1 MRTLKSL
8 LSCVRLDSTA
18 AILGL
23 SLLGM
28 MPASGALQLTGTQYN
43 QDFNGVGTGL
53 PSDWSVR
60 TGATASALGT
70 AAAFNTTATDW
81 ASSTGSFRNSAAST
95 GLASTDV
102 AAVQNASTN
111 RCVGLRQTGGV
122 GDPGGAFCFNFS
134 TLGVTLSSMSF
145 DLHMLSVQTR
155 STVWSLQVA
164 TGAAPATWTT
174 LTTYMDPG
182 AFGTTNFSFNAA
194 QLATL
199 NNAAEVWFR
208 VVALGTS
215 TGTGSRDTVGI
226 DSFVL
231 NYAPL
236 SAGLFWD
243 ANGATAGAG
252 TTPTGTWGTDNF
264 WTTTSDGTGTPAAWV
279 AGEDATFT
287 AGADATGPYTI
298 TISGTQSVGGIV
310 FQEGPVVLSGGTLT
324 MSDGTPIFN
333 VETSLATVSSVISGT
348 NGLLKSGSGKLAL
361 SAINDYTGTTTI
373 SGGTL
378 EIAADTA
385 LGNVA
390 NGITVN
396 GTLRV
401 AGSLS
406 LPATRAIT
414 GSGGFA
420 IPAGSQLD
428 VAGTLTMT
436 GLTLSDAGTLNVT
449 GAGSS
454 AGAIAVTTPAII
466 QGVELSA
473 TGITVSHTG
482 GETTI
487 SQALNFGSTTRTV
500 SVSDATATLQL
511 PGALTLGG
519 GGSNRLIK
527 TGAGTLVINGNN
539 AALNKAAIG
548 DQSASPTPGGIVKIN
563 NKNALG
569 ISQTFLNFG
578 TLQATVALTGTDALP
593 IGLSIAGREAAPV
606 ALTGEAM
613 DFAGDTVLFAAGG
626 TSGDVRLNVSNQVKF
641 GTAFT
646 SAVTSANL
654 TGLAIG
660 GTGQVTL
667 ASTMTGYL
675 NAIKLKD
682 SVTVA
687 VDTAE
692 IGAASVSVT
701 PVHALD
707 AGTKLVIGT
716 VGTTRTVTAYAGLNG
731 AANSVIHFDVGGVVR
746 GTEHD
751 ALILAKPTSPAAG
764 AVTFAGKIDVD
775 FLGGFVPAAGQTFD
789 LLDWDASITPVFTGI
804 DFSLLPAIGPD
815 LAWNTGTFA
824 TTGAIS
830 IISTAVS
837 ITDQPDSV
845 LVAPG
850 LPASFTV
857 VVTTGSGTLSYQ
869 WTKDNEDIVG
879 ATNATYEI
887 PSAGPGNVGTYRV
900 VVSNGTI
907 PVTSDPATLTL
918 FFPIQI
924 TQPPQSQTVDPGV
937 QVTFSVTVTG
947 TSPAYQW
954 RKGGQDLPGETNPT
968 FVIASAAEVSEGSY
982 DVVVTGPGVGNSQT
996 SAPASLTVNP
1006 AGIVTIAGNGTY
1018 TQSFD
1023 AMGTAASSFPNGW
1036 YGYKI
1041 AGTGAAAI
1049 GSFVAAPTIGAGA
1062 SATGALYNF
1071 GLAGTNPLTDR
1082 ALGSLASGGFIG
1094 AFGASFV
1101 NNSGS
1106 TIEGANVKI
1115 AFRAEQWRQGTTAN
1129 TELMPFEWKIGG
1141 AINDTTGWT
1150 GASTFD
1156 VLEILA
1162 ASVSG
1167 NAVDGNATGNHA
1179 SITLASLSG
1188 LTGWA
1193 NGQTLHIRWSDADD
1207 TGGDSAMAVDDFVLD
1222 ISGVVP
1228 PAPASYWDSN
1238 GAVAGAGVT
1247 PNGIWGT
1254 DAFWTGNALGETAT
1268 AAWQAGDDAFFSAG
1282 SDAAGPFAITVSGT
1296 QDLSG
1301 LILEEGSLVLTGG
1314 TLNFTDATPVVNVL
1328 SSSLS
1333 IGSVIT
1339 GGGGL
1344 LKQGPGVLVLGGVN
1358 TFTGNITVGA
1368 GSLEIG
1374 SDSAL
1379 GSVENDLILNGILS
1393 STVTLDLPDT
1403 RSLTGGG
1410 GFAPA
1415 GGTELGILG
1424 SVAMTGVTVAS
1435 AGTVDF
1441 RSAAPVVGAVSL
1453 TQAGTVQGSMLT
1465 AGDITASYAAGS
1477 GTIENSINFG
1487 SANRTVSVT
1496 DAASTLTLSGAL
1508 TLTGGGNNRLI
1519 KTGAGTLVLSG
1530 ANVALNKTVLGS
1542 QGATPVTGGK
1552 ISFNNKDALGISQMF
1567 FNYGTLEATVDVV
1580 GASAVPVG
1588 LSLASRPGAV
1598 AVLAGEDV
1606 EFAGQSDLFSATGTS
1621 GDIRID
1627 VMNHTIFTGA
1637 VNGSVT
1643 ATITGFAM
1651 GGTGRVT
1658 FGASS
1663 LGGMA
1668 APLKVRDTLT
1678 VELDTDTVS
1687 SNLALAAEAID
1698 LAAGTAL
1705 AIGTDGTT
1713 RLVTAYSGLTAATGA
1728 RVLYDIGGTTA
1739 GTGHDKLVLDKPLGD
1754 IPAGLL
1760 NLAGTVKVTFLAG
1773 FVPAVGQSFDLLDW
1787 PATATPDFTGVTLDL
1802 PSLPNGMEWKSDTF
1816 ITTGVIS
1823 IRATAPPITA
1833 VVAVRVPTTQPL
1845 YTGDSVTFD
1854 VTVTGGGPIIGYQ
1867 WRKGGENISG
1877 ATNKTY
1883 VINSLAT
1890 TDTGSYDVV
1899 VDDGSMTPDSN
1910 DVELTVLEGAPSITS
1925 PLSRMVVAGQVVP
1938 LHVTVGG
1945 RPPLS
1950 IQWKRNGTNI
1960 PGATAA
1966 TYNLTAALT
1975 NAGKF
1980 QCQVTNGSGQTA
1992 SSAVFEVG
2000 VVTVTNTKF
2009 VLADKA
2015 TATFK
2020 IAAAGSDLM
2029 IDWTKDGGALPANFT
2044 LSADKRTLTGKLVAL
2059 ANIGVYVANVT
2070 GPGGSIEAGRF
2081 TLDVFNAKPQLI
2093 KPVVLNDGMVSAD
2106 YNDDIPFSTAI
2117 AGITPT
2123 TFAATNLPLGLKL
2136 DPKTGIITGKPTKA
2150 GTYRVVVS
2158 ASNGKGKDEYKGA
2171 DGKGILVTIGAMPTG
2186 TDGVYAGLVGRH
2198 PDIYGNLGA
2207 RMDMTIATTGVISGS
2222 LTFGATK
2229 LPLKGAMD
2237 IDVAGVNPPMAT
2249 VSIPRTG
2256 KPVPDPVVFAF
2267 TLDLPNN
2274 RLTNS
2279 TVGIAANSAPVQGW
2293 KQVWKTKTN
2302 EATNYRDYYTFGFA
2316 LPDGDPDIG
2325 NVDVPQG
2332 AGYGSFTVAADGKF
2346 TIAGKTPD
2354 GETLTSAAV
2363 LGPLGEV
2370 LIYQALFTPIKGTLM
2385 GVSQINPM
2393 LLTTTAD
2400 NTLDGVLSIFRPLVA
2415 TGTGRVYKKGY
2426 GPVNFALSGGR
2437 YVPPAKNV
2445 RILGLTDQNDDV
2457 SLVFTGGG
2465 VGVPAPGPNAD
2476 FSISTL
2482 NKATLSSASNPR
2494 GTALST
2500 ITTSS
2505 GAFSGKFTHDDP
2517 SPVDNKVVKRPVTFQ
2532 GMIVKEGAG
2541 YVGVGYFIMDSLPQT
2556 GPPATTPATSPKLS
2570 GHVLLQPKPAP

>member
-1 MRTLKSL
+1 
-8 LSCVRLDSTA
+8 
-18 AILGL
+18 
-23 SLLGM
+23 M
-28 MPASGALQLTGTQYN
+28 MPASAALQLTGTQYT

-70 AAAFNTTATDW
+70 SAAFNTTATDW
-81 ASSTGSFRNSAAST
+81 TSTAGSFRNSAATT
-95 GLASTDV
+95 GLTATETAVNQAASP
-102 AAVQNASTN
+102 N
-111 RCVGLRQTGGV
+111 RCIGLRQTGGV

-134 TLGVTLSSMSF
+134 TLGVTLSSLSLDM
-145 DLHMLSVQTR
+145 HMLNVQTR
-155 STVWSLQVA
+155 STTWSLQVA
-164 TGAAPATWTT
+164 TGAAPASWTT
-174 LTTYMDPG
+174 LTTYTDPG

-199 NNAAEVWFR
+199 NNSAEVWFR
-208 VVALGTS
+208 VVALGASTS
-215 TGTGSRDTVGI
+215 TGSRDTVGI

-243 ANGATAGAG
+243 ANGTTAGAG

-279 AGEDATFT
+279 AGEDATFS
-287 AGADATGPYTI
+287 AGADAVGPYTI
-298 TISGTQSVGGIV
+298 TVSGTQSVGGIV

-361 SAINDYTGTTTI
+361 SAVNDYTGTTTI

-401 AGSLS
+401 TGNLS

-414 GSGGFA
+414 GSGGFS
-420 IPAGSQLD
+420 IPTGSQLD

-454 AGAIAVTTPAII
+454 VGAIAVTTPAII

-473 TGITVSHTG
+473 TGITVTHVG
-482 GETTI
+482 GQTTI
-487 SQALNFGSTTRTV
+487 SSALNFGATTRTV
-500 SVSDATATLQL
+500 SVSDATAALQL

-527 TGAGTLVINGNN
+527 TGAGTLVINGSNT
-539 AALNKAAIG
+539 ALNKVAIG
-548 DQSASPTPGGIVKIN
+548 DQNGPLPGGTVKIN
-563 NKNALG
+563 NKDALG
-569 ISQTFLNFG
+569 ISQTFLNYG
-578 TLQATVALTGTDALP
+578 TIEATVPLTGAQALP
-593 IGLSIAGREAAPV
+593 VGLSMGGRDATPV
-606 ALTGEAM
+606 ALAGEAM
-613 DFAGDTVLFAAGG
+613 EFGGDTAIFPSGVA
-626 TSGDVRLNVSNQVKF
+626 GDVRLNVSNQVKF
-641 GTAFT
+641 GAAFT
-646 SAVTSANL
+646 GAVTSANL

-660 GTGQVTL
+660 GAGQVTL

-687 VDTAE
+687 LDTDV
-692 IGAASVSVT
+692 IGAASVSAT

-716 VGTTRTVTAYAGLNG
+716 VGTTRAVTTYAGLSG
-731 AANSVIHFDVGGVVR
+731 AANSIIHFEMGGAVR
-746 GTEHD
+746 GTGYD
-751 ALILAKPTSPAAG
+751 ALILSKPTAPAAG
-764 AVTFAGKIDVD
+764 SVTFAGKIDVD
-775 FLGGFVPAAGQTFD
+775 FIAGFVPAAGQTFD
-789 LLDWDASITPVFTGI
+789 LLDWDASITPNFAGI
-804 DFSLLPAIGPD
+804 DFSLLPDIGPD
-815 LAWNTGTFA
+815 LAWSTGTFSA
-824 TTGAIS
+824 TGVIS
-830 IISTAVS
+830 IVSTAVT

-857 VVTTGSGTLSYQ
+857 AATTGSGTLSYQ

-887 PSAGPGNVGTYRV
+887 PSAGPANVGTYRV

-924 TQPPQSQTVDPGV
+924 TVPPQSQTVDPGV

-947 TSPAYQW
+947 TSPGYQW
-954 RKGGQDLPGETNPT
+954 RKGGIDLPGETNPT
-968 FVIASAAEVSEGSY
+968 YVIASAAEVNEGSY
-982 DVVVTGPGVGNSQT
+982 DVVVTGPGMGNSQT
-996 SAPASLTVNP
+996 STPASLTVNP
-1006 AGIVTIAGNGTY
+1006 LGIVTIAGNGTY

-1023 AMGTAASSFPNGW
+1023 VMGTTATGFPNGW
-1036 YGYKI
+1036 YGYKF
-1041 AGTGAAAI
+1041 AGTSAAAI
-1049 GSFVAAPTIGAGA
+1049 GSFVTAPTVGSGT
-1062 SATGALYNF
+1062 STTGALYNL
-1071 GLAGTNPLTDR
+1071 GVAGTNTLTDR

-1162 ASVSG
+1162 PSVSG
-1167 NAVDGNATGNHA
+1167 NSVDGNGPGNQT
-1179 SITLASLSG
+1179 SITLANLSG

-1193 NGQTLHIRWSDADD
+1193 TGQTLHIRWTDADD

-1238 GAVAGAGVT
+1238 GSVAGAGTT

-1254 DAFWTGNALGETAT
+1254 DTFWTSNALGETVT
-1268 AAWQAGDDAFFSAG
+1268 AAWQAGDDAYFSAG
-1282 SDAAGPFAITVSGT
+1282 SDVAGPFAITVSGM

-1301 LILEEGSLVLTGG
+1301 LILEEGSLSLTGG

-1333 IGSVIT
+1333 IGSFIT
-1339 GGGGL
+1339 GSSGL
-1344 LKQGPGVLVLGGVN
+1344 LKQGPGTLVLGGVN
-1358 TFTGNITVGA
+1358 AFTGNITVGA

-1374 SDSAL
+1374 ADSAL
-1379 GSVENDLILNGILS
+1379 GDVGNDLILNGILV
-1393 STVTLDLPDT
+1393 TTTTLDLPDT

-1424 SVAMTGVTVAS
+1424 SVAMTSVTVAS

-1441 RSAAPVVGAVSL
+1441 RGAAPVVGALSL
-1453 TQAGTVQGSMLT
+1453 TQAGTVQGSTLT
-1465 AGDITASYAAGS
+1465 AGDITAAYVAGS
-1477 GTIENSINFG
+1477 GVIENNINFG
-1487 SANRTVSVT
+1487 SANRTVSVA

-1519 KTGAGTLVLSG
+1519 KTGAGTLVLTG

-1542 QGATPVTGGK
+1542 QGATPVSGGK
-1552 ISFNNKDALGISQMF
+1552 IIFNNKDALGISQMF

-1598 AVLAGEDV
+1598 AVLAGEDI
-1606 EFAGQSDLFSATGTS
+1606 EFAGTSDLFAATGTS

-1627 VMNHTIFTGA
+1627 VMNHTFFTGA

-1643 ATITGFAM
+1643 ATITGFAV
-1651 GGTGRVT
+1651 GGTGKLT
-1658 FGASS
+1658 FAGTSS
-1663 LGGMA
+1663 LSGMA

-1678 VELDTDTVS
+1678 VELDTETVS

-1698 LAAGTAL
+1698 LAAGTTL

-1713 RLVTAYSGLTAATGA
+1713 RLVTAYSGLTVATGA
-1728 RVLYDIGGTTA
+1728 KLLYDIGGTTA

-1754 IPAGLL
+1754 SIPAGLL
-1760 NLAGTVKVTFLAG
+1760 NLAGTVKVTFLSG

-1787 PATATPDFTGVTLDL
+1787 PATATPVFTGVTLDL
-1802 PSLPNGMEWKSDTF
+1802 PSLPAGMEWKSDTF
-1816 ITTGVIS
+1816 ITTGAVS
-1823 IRATAPPITA
+1823 IRATAPPITS
-1833 VVAVRVPTTQPL
+1833 VVATRTPTTQPL

-1854 VTVTGGGPIIGYQ
+1854 VTVTGGGPDITYQ

-1877 ATNKTY
+1877 AKSKTY
-1883 VINSLAT
+1883 VIASLTT
-1890 TDTGSYDVV
+1890 TDTGTYDVV

-1910 DVELTVLEGAPSITS
+1910 DVDLTVLDGAPSITS

-1938 LHVTVGG
+1938 LQVTVGG

-1950 IQWKRNGTNI
+1950 IQWKRNNANI
-1960 PGATAA
+1960 PGATTA

-1975 NAGKF
+1975 NAGSY
-1980 QCQVTNGSGQTA
+1980 QCQVTNGSGQVA

-2000 VVTVTNTKF
+2000 VVTVTNTKL

-2015 TATFK
+2015 ASTMK
-2020 IAAAGSDLM
+2020 IAAAGNSLV
-2029 IDWTKDGGALPANFT
+2029 IDWSKDGGALPANFT
-2044 LSADKRTLTGKLVAL
+2044 LSADKRTLAGKAITVANSGL
-2059 ANIGVYVANVT
+2059 YLANVT
-2070 GPGGSIEAGRF
+2070 GPGGTIEAGRF
-2081 TLDVFNAKPQLI
+2081 VLDVINAKPQLI
-2093 KPVVLNDGMVSAD
+2093 KPVVLDNGRVSAD
-2106 YNDDIPFSTAI
+2106 YNDVIPFSTAI

-2123 TFAATNLPLGLKL
+2123 TFAATGLPPGLKV
-2136 DPKTGIITGKPTKA
+2136 DPKTGIISGKPTKA
-2150 GTYRVVVS
+2150 GAYKVVVS
-2158 ASNGKGKDEYKGA
+2158 ASNIKGKDEYKGA
-2171 DGKGILVTIGAMPTG
+2171 DNKGIPINIDAMPLG
-2186 TDGVYAGLVGRH
+2186 TDGVYAGLVARH
-2198 PDIYGNLGA
+2198 VDIYGNLGA
-2207 RMDMTIATTGVISGS
+2207 RMDMTIASTGVISGS

-2229 LPLKGAMD
+2229 LSLKGAVD
-2237 IDVAGVNPPMAT
+2237 IDVNNVNSPSAT
-2249 VSIPRTG
+2249 VTIPRTG
-2256 KPVPDPVVFAF
+2256 KPLPDPVVFTF

-2274 RLTNS
+2274 RLINS
-2279 TVGIAANSAPVQGW
+2279 TVGIAANTAPVQGW
-2293 KQVWKTKTN
+2293 KQIWKTKTN

-2370 LIYQALFTPIKGTLM
+2370 LIYQTLFTPIKGTLM
-2385 GVSQINPM
+2385 GVSQIDPL

-2400 NTLDGVLSIFRPLVA
+2400 NTLGGPLSIFRPRVT

-2426 GPVNFALSGGR
+2426 GPVSFALSGGR

-2445 RILGLTDQNDDV
+2445 RILGLTDVNDDV
-2457 SLVFTGGG
+2457 ELVFTGGG
-2465 VGVPAPGPNAD
+2465 AGAPAPGPNAD
-2476 FSISTL
+2476 FSISAL
-2482 NKATLSSASNPR
+2482 NKATLISASNPR

-2500 ITTSS
+2500 ITPGT

-2517 SPVDNKVVKRPVTFQ
+2517 SPLDNKTVKRPTTFQ

-2541 YVGVGYFIMDSLPQT
+2541 YVGVGYFILDKLPEA
-2556 GPPATTPATSPKLS
+2556 GSPNTTPTTSPKLS

>member
-1 MRTLKSL
+1 
-8 LSCVRLDSTA
+8 
-18 AILGL
+18 
-23 SLLGM
+23 
-28 MPASGALQLTGTQYN
+28 MPASAALQLTGTQYT
-43 QDFNGVGTGL
+43 QDFTGVGTGL

-70 AAAFNTTATDW
+70 SAAFNTTATDW
-81 ASSTGSFRNSAAST
+81 TSTAGSFRNSAATT
-95 GLASTDV
+95 GLIATETAVNQAASP
-102 AAVQNASTN
+102 N
-111 RCVGLRQTGGV
+111 RCIGLRQTGGV

-134 TLGVTLSSMSF
+134 TLGVTLSSLSLDM
-145 DLHMLSVQTR
+145 HMLNVQTR
-155 STVWSLQVA
+155 STTWSLQVA
-164 TGAAPATWTT
+164 TGAAPASWTT
-174 LTTYMDPG
+174 LTTYTDPG
-182 AFGTTNFSFNAA
+182 VFGTTNFSFNAA
-194 QLATL
+194 QLSTL

-208 VVALGTS
+208 VVALGAS
-215 TGTGSRDTVGI
+215 TNTGSRDTVGI

-243 ANGATAGAG
+243 ANGTTAGAG

-279 AGEDATFT
+279 DGEDATFS

-298 TISGTQSVGGIV
+298 TVSGTQSVSGIV

-361 SAINDYTGTTTI
+361 SGLNDYTGTTSI

-390 NGITVN
+390 NGITLN

-401 AGSLS
+401 TGSLL

-414 GSGGFA
+414 GSGGFS
-420 IPAGSQLD
+420 IPSGSQLD
-428 VAGTLTMT
+428 VAGTLNMT

-454 AGAIAVTTPAII
+454 VGAIAVTTPAII
-466 QGVELSA
+466 QGVELGA
-473 TGITVSHTG
+473 TGITVTHTG
-482 GETTI
+482 GETTV
-487 SQALNFGSTTRTV
+487 SQALNFGSATRTV

-527 TGAGTLVINGNN
+527 TGAGTLVLNGNN
-539 AALNKAAIG
+539 SALNKAAIG
-548 DQSASPTPGGIVKIN
+548 DQSASPTPGGVVKIN

-569 ISQTFLNFG
+569 ISQTFLNYG

-593 IGLSIAGREAAPV
+593 IGLSLAGRDAAPV
-606 ALTGEAM
+606 ALMGEAM
-613 DFAGDTVLFAAGG
+613 EFAGDTVLFAAAG
-626 TSGDVRLNVSNQVKF
+626 TTGDVRLTVSNQVKF
-641 GTAFT
+641 GAAFT
-646 SAVTSANL
+646 GAVTSANL

-660 GTGQVTL
+660 GAGQVTL

-687 VDTAE
+687 LDTDV
-692 IGAASVSVT
+692 IGAASVATT

-707 AGTKLVIGT
+707 AGTKLVLGT
-716 VGTTRTVTAYAGLNG
+716 LGTTRAVTAYAGLNG
-731 AANSVIHFDVGGVVR
+731 AANSTMHFDIGGTTR
-746 GTEHD
+746 GTGYD
-751 ALILAKPTSPAAG
+751 ALILVKPTAPAAG
-764 AVTFAGKIDVD
+764 AVTFAGKVDVD
-775 FLGGFVPAAGQTFD
+775 FLAGFVPAAGQTFD
-789 LLDWDASITPVFTGI
+789 LLDWDASITPSFAGI
-804 DFSLLPAIGPD
+804 DFSLLPDIGPD
-815 LAWNTGTFA
+815 LVWNTGTFA
-824 TTGAIS
+824 TTGVIS
-830 IISTAVS
+830 IVSTAVT

-857 VVTTGSGTLSYQ
+857 AATTGSGTLSYQ

-900 VVSNGTI
+900 VVSNGTV

-937 QVTFSVTVTG
+937 QVTFGVTVTG
-947 TSPAYQW
+947 TSPTYQW
-954 RKGGQDLPGETNPT
+954 RKGGTDLPGETNPT
-968 FVIASAAEVSEGSY
+968 YVIASAAEVNEGSY

-996 SAPASLTVNP
+996 STPASLTVNP
-1006 AGIVTIAGNGTY
+1006 PGIVTLSGNGTY

-1023 AMGTAASSFPNGW
+1023 VMGTTASGFPNGW
-1036 YGYKI
+1036 YGYKF

-1049 GSFVAAPTIGAGA
+1049 GSFVTAPTVGSG
-1062 SATGALYNF
+1062 SSTTGALYNF
-1071 GLAGTNPLTDR
+1071 GLAGTNLLTDR
-1082 ALGSLASGGFIG
+1082 ALGSVASGGFIG

-1162 ASVSG
+1162 PSVSG
-1167 NAVDGNATGNHA
+1167 NPVDGNATGNHA
-1179 SITLASLSG
+1179 SVTLANLSG

-1193 NGQTLHIRWSDADD
+1193 SGQTLHIRWTDADD
-1207 TGGDSAMAVDDFVLD
+1207 TGGDSGMAVDDFVLD

-1238 GAVAGAGVT
+1238 GSVAGAGTT

-1254 DAFWTGNALGETAT
+1254 DTFWSSNALGETVT
-1268 AAWQAGDDAFFSAG
+1268 AAWNAGDDAFFSAG
-1282 SDAAGPFAITVSGT
+1282 SDVTGAFAVTVSGT

-1301 LILEEGSLVLTGG
+1301 LILEEGSLALTGG
-1314 TLNFTDATPVVNVL
+1314 TLNFSDATPVVNVL

-1333 IGSVIT
+1333 IGSVLT
-1339 GGGGL
+1339 GSSGL
-1344 LKQGPGVLVLGGVN
+1344 LKQGPGALVLGGIN
-1358 TFTGNITVGA
+1358 TFTGNITIGT
-1368 GSLEIG
+1368 GSVEIG
-1374 SDSAL
+1374 LDSAL
-1379 GSVENDLILNGILS
+1379 GGVDNDLILNGLLI
-1393 STVTLDLPDT
+1393 TTATLDLPAT

-1415 GGTELGILG
+1415 SGTELGILG
-1424 SVAMTGVTVAS
+1424 SVAMTSVTVAS
-1435 AGTVDF
+1435 TGTVDF
-1441 RSAAPVVGAVSL
+1441 RGATPVVGALSL
-1453 TQAGTVQGSMLT
+1453 TQAGTLQGSLLT
-1465 AGDITASYAAGS
+1465 VGDITASYVAGS
-1477 GTIENSINFG
+1477 GVVENNMNFG
-1487 SANRTVSVT
+1487 SANRTVSVP

-1519 KTGAGTLVLSG
+1519 KMGTGTLVLSG
-1530 ANVALNKTVLGS
+1530 TNVALNKTVLGS

-1567 FNYGTLEATVDVV
+1567 FNYGTLEATTDVV

-1588 LSLASRPGAV
+1588 LSLASRSGAV
-1598 AVLAGEDV
+1598 AVLAGEDI

-1643 ATITGFAM
+1643 ATITGFAV
-1651 GGTGRVT
+1651 GGTGRLT
-1658 FGASS
+1658 FAGTSS
-1663 LGGMA
+1663 LSGMA

-1687 SNLALAAEAID
+1687 SNLALAAETLD

-1705 AIGTDGTT
+1705 AIGTEGTT
-1713 RLVTAYSGLTAATGA
+1713 RLVTAYSGLNSVTGA
-1728 RVLYDIGGTTA
+1728 KLLYDIGGTTA

-1754 IPAGLL
+1754 IPAGVLS
-1760 NLAGTVKVTFLAG
+1760 LAGTVKVTFLAG
-1773 FVPAVGQSFDLLDW
+1773 FVPAVGQNFDLLDW
-1787 PATATPDFTGVTLDL
+1787 PATATPVFTGMTFEL
-1802 PSLPNGMEWKSDTF
+1802 PSLPAGMEWRTNTF
-1816 ITTGVIS
+1816 TTTGVIS
-1823 IRATAPPITA
+1823 IRAIAPPITS
-1833 VVAVRVPTTQPL
+1833 VVAVRTPSAQNL
-1845 YTGDSVTFD
+1845 YTADSVTFD
-1854 VTVTGGGPIIGYQ
+1854 VTVTGGGPITSYQ

-1883 VINSLAT
+1883 VINSLAVA
-1890 TDTGSYDVV
+1890 DSGSYDVV
-1899 VDDGSMTPDSN
+1899 VDDGSMSPDSN

-1938 LHVTVGG
+1938 LQVTVGG

-2015 TATFK
+2015 TSTFK
-2020 IAAAGSDLM
+2020 IAAAGNDLV

-2044 LSADKRTLTGKLVAL
+2044 LSADKRTLTGKMVTL
-2059 ANIGVYVANVT
+2059 ANSGLYLANVT
-2070 GPGGSIEAGRF
+2070 GPGGTIEAGRF
-2081 TLDVFNAKPQLI
+2081 ILDVINAKPQLI
-2093 KPVVLNDGMVSAD
+2093 KPVALNNGIVSGT
-2106 YNDDIPFSTAI
+2106 YSDDIPFITNI

-2123 TFAATNLPLGLKL
+2123 TFAATGLPPGLNV
-2136 DPKTGIITGKPTKA
+2136 DPKTGIISGKPTKA
-2150 GTYRVVVS
+2150 GSYKVVVS

-2171 DGKGILVTIGAMPTG
+2171 DGKGIPVTISAMPVG
-2186 TDGVYAGLVGRH
+2186 TDGVYAGLVARH

-2229 LPLKGAMD
+2229 LTLKGSMD
-2237 IDVAGVNPPMAT
+2237 IDVNNVNPPSAT
-2249 VSIPRTG
+2249 VTIPRTG
-2256 KPVPDPVVFAF
+2256 KPLPDPVVFVF

-2274 RLTNS
+2274 RLINS
-2279 TVGIAANSAPVQGW
+2279 TVGIAANTAPVQGW
-2293 KQVWKTKTN
+2293 KQIWKTKTN

-2346 TIAGKTPD
+2346 AIAGKTPD

-2370 LIYQALFTPIKGTLM
+2370 LIYQTLFTPIKGTLM
-2385 GVSQINPM
+2385 GVSQIDPL

-2400 NTLDGVLSIFRPLVA
+2400 NTLGGPLSIFRPQVT

-2426 GPVNFALSGGR
+2426 GPVSFALSGGR

-2445 RILGLTDQNDDV
+2445 RILGLTDMNDDV
-2457 SLVFTGGG
+2457 QLIFTQGGA
-2465 VGVPAPGPNAD
+2465 GVPAPGPNAE

-2494 GTALST
+2494 NTALST
-2500 ITTSS
+2500 ITTTS
-2505 GAFSGKFTHDDP
+2505 GAFSGKFSHDDP

-2532 GMIVKEGAG
+2532 GMMVKEGAG
-2541 YVGVGYFIMDSLPQT
+2541 YVGVGYFIMDKLPET
-2556 GPPATTPATSPKLS
+2556 GSPNTTPTTSPKLS